1 MELEEPPAALMA
13 AATVNLPAIV
23 LSGGP
28 MLDGNYKGKLAGSGT
43 IVWEARK
50 LLSKGKIN
58 YDEFMDMVSAAAP
71 SIGHCNTMGTASSMN
86 SVAEALGMSLPG
98 YAIIPA
104 PYREREQISFDTGKR
119 IVGMVHEDLKPSK
132 IMTRKAF
139 ENAVIVASAIG
150 GSSNCTTHLTA
161 IAKHMGIKFDLSNW
175 QKLGH
180 EIPLLVN
187 CQPAGE
193 YLMESFYRA
202 GGIPAIMKEL
212 IKNKKIHTN
221 IITVTGKTV
230 KENLKRKIEVNRKV
244 IKTFEESLTENAGFL
259 VLKGNFFSSAIMKTS
274 VISSE
279 FRERYLSDPKHP
291 NVFKGKAVVF
301 EGPEDYHN
309 RINSKK
315 LKITEKSIL
324 IIRGCGPVGY
334 PGAAEVVNMQP
345 PDRLLKKGINAL
357 PTLGDGR
364 QSGTSESPSIL
375 HVSPESAVGGDLAI
389 IKTGDNMCI
398 DLNKRRVD
406 LLISKIEFKKRR
418 KKIKVIK
425 FDNQTPWQE
434 ISRSNVGQLEDG
446 ACIRSRGLENNLAE
460 NFDVTF
466 NKNDEPIPYEKLI
479 DLANQYDGRVVSG
492 WDKFDENFF
501 NKMKGKLKIIAT
513 FSVGYDHIN
522 INSAKEKN
530 IVITNTPDVLNDAVA
545 EITIF
550 LMLAACRKAYE
561 GVNLVKSDNWKKVKI
576 DFVNFV
582 MGQSMTGKTLG
593 IIGLG
598 RIGRIVAKRAKG
610 FGMKIIY
617 HNRNKLSDKLEDGA
631 KYYNTLNSMMPDCDF
646 VSIHTPATS
655 ETKNI
660 LNSEAINLLPKHAI
674 VINTSRGSTL
684 DDEALIEALQNNKI
698 YAAGLDVF
706 VDEPNVDERYLKLDN
721 CFLLPHIGSSNY
733 ETRDAMAMLAVI
745 NINAFFKNDPLP
757 TKVK

>member
-1 MELEEPPAALMA
+1 MKKKNLRSAQWFNNPKDPEMTALYLERYLNYGLTRKELQSGNPIIGIAQSGSDLSPCNRHFLSLSKRIKDGIRRAGGIPMEFPTHPIQETGKRPTAMLDRNLSYLSLVEVLYGYPIDGVVLTTGCDKTTPAALMA

-98 YAIIPA
+98 CAVIPA

-259 VLKGNFFSSAIMKTS
+259 VMKGNFFSSAIMKTS

-446 ACIRSRGLENNLAE
+446 ACIRSRGLYIDIAEKKGIPRNN
-460 NFDVTF
+460 
-466 NKNDEPIPYEKLI
+466 
-479 DLANQYDGRVVSG
+479 
-492 WDKFDENFF
+492 
-501 NKMKGKLKIIAT
+501 
-513 FSVGYDHIN
+513 H
-522 INSAKEKN
+522 
-530 IVITNTPDVLNDAVA
+530 
-545 EITIF
+545 
-550 LMLAACRKAYE
+550 
-561 GVNLVKSDNWKKVKI
+561 
-576 DFVNFV
+576 
-582 MGQSMTGKTLG
+582 
-593 IIGLG
+593 
-598 RIGRIVAKRAKG
+598 
-610 FGMKIIY
+610 
-617 HNRNKLSDKLEDGA
+617 
-631 KYYNTLNSMMPDCDF
+631 
-646 VSIHTPATS
+646 
-655 ETKNI
+655 
-660 LNSEAINLLPKHAI
+660 
-674 VINTSRGSTL
+674 
-684 DDEALIEALQNNKI
+684 
-698 YAAGLDVF
+698 
-706 VDEPNVDERYLKLDN
+706 
-721 CFLLPHIGSSNY
+721 
-733 ETRDAMAMLAVI
+733 
-745 NINAFFKNDPLP
+745 
-757 TKVK
+757 